1 MYSFSKKVLIAAALL
16 VPIASFAQS
25 FPKPITRSDINS
37 QVAEAQQQG
46 TLRQSKVHYPQAT
59 DMANGPRSADSAYGE
74 TSYGSSQASHVELGQ
89 GIAGLF
95 KHH

>member
-37 QVAEAQQQG
+37 QVAEAQQR

-59 DMANGPRSADSAYGE
+59 DTANGPRSADSAYGE

-89 GIAGLF
+89 GSAGLF